1 MTLGPLLLTLLAA
14 YLAVVA
20 YGAVGARRKFAGA
33 PLRVV
38 QACLVLIVPGVL
50 VAALFASGDG
60 ALVRDWG
67 TMFAAMPVLGVV
79 TLILADRIAAR
90 VDG

>member
-38 QACLVLIVPGVL
+38 QACLVLILPVIL
-50 VAALFASGDG
+50 VAAMLASGDD
-60 ALVRDWG
+60 AVVREWG
-67 TMFAAMPVLGVV
+67 KLFAGMPVLGLA
-79 TLILADRIAAR
+79 TLVLADRIAAR
-90 VDG
+90 VDA